1 MLTHIILLLVTPAA
15 LSVLLVDR
23 VHPIALAVAGTFA
36 TFYSTILTLIVAY
49 RISPVH
55 PLAAY
60 PGPIMCK
67 LSKFWMAYIARKGKQ
82 HLYIQ
87 GLHERYGD
95 IVRIG
100 ERIPCI
106 FLYLHLTFFLEA
118 LTKYPYGMF
127 PPSIQLWAVRDFQ
140 KAKVCNLTFFCSV
153 KYGIE

>member
-1 MLTHIILLLVTPAA
+1 MLAHVILLLVTPAA

-36 TFYSTILTLIVAY
+36 TFYSTILTLIIAY

-87 GLHERYGD
+87 SLHERYGD

-100 ERIPCI
+100 ELIPCT
-106 FLYLHLTFFLEA
+106 FLYPRLIFCKA

-127 PPSIQLWAVRDFQ
+127 LPSILLWAVRDFQ
-140 KAKVCNLTFFCSV
+140 KAKVCNLFLIGQVCH
-153 KYGIE
+153 